1 MDGNNEP
8 ASVIKNNGLA
18 VCNYVR
24 HHRICVNRA
33 QISRVPESGK
43 PTGWIFSLKFYHV
56 RLEINPI
63 CFTVSSFGLGL
74 TPPLWLV

>member
-33 QISRVPESGK
+33 DILRVPVGN
-43 PTGWIFSLKFYHV
+43 GRDGFSPS
-56 RLEINPI
+56 NS
-63 CFTVSSFGLGL
+63 T
-74 TPPLWLV
+74 T